1 MKKIFLLSIHFI
13 FCLNIFS
20 QQVKDT
26 SASDISYG
34 IFKDLEFSKLKYIQK
49 LIDSVGIAAPIAEE
63 QIVKHSAFV
72 SSYNATHRQPNYVV
86 HVIPKDIL
94 YGTNTRSNDFRKD
107 PLIKQN
113 MSDSVDYWNSGYD
126 RGHMAASADFK
137 WNKKALSE
145 SYFYSNIIPQNH
157 GLNQNSW
164 NKLEMQV
171 REWSID
177 NSELIVVTGPIL
189 KDNLSKIQQGS
200 FKVSIPEY
208 VYKIVLD
215 YFPPTYKAIAFL
227 YPNKDVPYELEKH
240 VVSIDS
246 IEKLTGIDFFP
257 KLVDSL
263 ENKLEAENNLLLFDN
278 KYFIHQQTSQFVAKD
293 FGKGKINT
301 TQAKDFIGKE
311 KCVCGKVVSTKFSE
325 NGKANPTYINLDKK
339 YPEQVF
345 TLMIFGKDRQNF
357 SYKPEEFL
365 QGKTIC
371 IKGKIG
377 EFKGT
382 PQIIADKE
390 KQIEIVKE

>member
-49 LIDSVGIAAPIAEE
+49 LID
-63 QIVKHSAFV
+63 
-72 SSYNATHRQPNYVV
+72 RQPNYVV

-208 VYKIVLD
+208 VYKIGTGLLKKKIKN
-215 YFPPTYKAIAFL
+215 YFFL
-227 YPNKDVPYELEKH
+227 
-240 VVSIDS
+240 
-246 IEKLTGIDFFP
+246 
-257 KLVDSL
+257 
-263 ENKLEAENNLLLFDN
+263 
-278 KYFIHQQTSQFVAKD
+278 
-293 FGKGKINT
+293 
-301 TQAKDFIGKE
+301 
-311 KCVCGKVVSTKFSE
+311 
-325 NGKANPTYINLDKK
+325 
-339 YPEQVF
+339 
-345 TLMIFGKDRQNF
+345 
-357 SYKPEEFL
+357 
-365 QGKTIC
+365 
-371 IKGKIG
+371 
-377 EFKGT
+377 
-382 PQIIADKE
+382 
-390 KQIEIVKE
+390 

>member
-1 MKKIFLLSIHFI
+1 M
-13 FCLNIFS
+13 NIFS

-49 LIDSVGIAAPIAEE
+49 LIDSIGIAAPIAEE

-189 KDNLSKIQQGS
+189 KDNLSKIQQGFNS
-200 FKVSIPEY
+200 
-208 VYKIVLD
+208 
-215 YFPPTYKAIAFL
+215 
-227 YPNKDVPYELEKH
+227 
-240 VVSIDS
+240 
-246 IEKLTGIDFFP
+246 
-257 KLVDSL
+257 
-263 ENKLEAENNLLLFDN
+263 
-278 KYFIHQQTSQFVAKD
+278 
-293 FGKGKINT
+293 
-301 TQAKDFIGKE
+301 
-311 KCVCGKVVSTKFSE
+311 
-325 NGKANPTYINLDKK
+325 
-339 YPEQVF
+339 
-345 TLMIFGKDRQNF
+345 R
-357 SYKPEEFL
+357 
-365 QGKTIC
+365 IC
-371 IKGKIG
+371 L
-377 EFKGT
+377 
-382 PQIIADKE
+382 
-390 KQIEIVKE
+390 